1 MLASS
6 QCQRPNAEAGE
17 AHKAYTL
24 TSFGTRQGQ
33 AEATTGES
41 CVDRPPPGRRYP
53 LTLALQ
59 TLPALLPLH
68 GLPGQAGT
76 ATCSDSARGPGWTV
90 PGAWA
95 GPSPSVCVYVRVM
108 LPLLLPQPGG
118 RIHTGIHAHDGLGTW
133 SPELLPELDLMQTFL
148 CLLGRGTSEGPGSKP
163 VGLRATA
170 EQGAAPGF
178 RHTTT
183 HGHVPMHVPCAPVTC
198 IPPHMH
204 LMLYT
209 WRLLTSLTPG
219 VSPHLPL
226 TCCPSPTHPGTPNG
240 SSLIP
245 PCPQPR
251 GALPDGVC
259 EYATGVPGWT
269 MASVRAVACPF
280 LGLAGAP
287 VRGLSCEACA
297 LTLF

>member
-41 CVDRPPPGRRYP
+41 RVDRPPPGRRCP

-68 GLPGQAGT
+68 GLPGRAGT

-90 PGAWA
+90 PGSRA
-95 GPSPSVCVYVRVM
+95 GRSPSVCVYVRVM

-133 SPELLPELDLMQTFL
+133 PPELLPELDLMQTFL

-183 HGHVPMHVPCAPVTC
+183 TRACAHACPVC
-198 IPPHMH
+198 SCHMH
-204 LMLYT
+204 PPTHASHAVHLEAAHVSHSQCQSTSASHMLPFSHPPRDT
-209 WRLLTSLTPG
+209 QRLL
-219 VSPHLPL
+219 
-226 TCCPSPTHPGTPNG
+226 
-240 SSLIP
+240 
-245 PCPQPR
+245 
-251 GALPDGVC
+251 LPDPPLPPATRSPARRGV
-259 EYATGVPGWT
+259 
-269 MASVRAVACPF
+269 
-280 LGLAGAP
+280 
-287 VRGLSCEACA
+287 
-297 LTLF
+297 